1 MSPRVEFTGRCFGAN
16 LSLVQETHGDWSM
29 SLYTFVGKDRKHR
42 GIAFATAVPGQLPR
56 VDPADGDTFP
66 SAALWV
72 GSASFDVPDALV
84 PKLQAFLAEHT
95 QGGAA

>member
-1 MSPRVEFTGRCFGAN
+1 MSAPVEFTAKCFGAN
-16 LSLVQETHGDWSM
+16 LGLTRGSDNSWCM
-29 SLYTFVGKDRKHR
+29 SLYTFVGKNRNHR
-42 GIAFATAVPGQLPR
+42 GIAFATAAPGQLPR

-72 GSASFDVPDALV
+72 GSASFDIPDALV
-84 PKLQAFLAEHT
+84 PKLQAFLAKHT